1 MNSEYALA
9 FSAYIGVLGLITF
22 AFYYFKNNQ
31 PVPTTT
37 SGHNHA
43 EQEFL
48 LGNRSIGSLATAIA
62 AHSSDMSIWL
72 FTGLPGS
79 VYLFG
84 MQKAWL
90 VVGLT
95 IGMYLCW
102 TFVAEKLRINTEKH
116 ESYTLSGY
124 FEEHFQDKTGR
135 IRLFSALF
143 ALLFSVFYIS
153 SGLVGLGITL
163 ESVFGMDYHYGILI
177 GLTITVLYTLIG
189 GFASIAWC
197 DLFQG
202 LFMVFMI
209 VLVPLYGYTFLENGI
224 SSITTI
230 AQLKHISLSI
240 IPDTWSELV
249 SYLMLAV
256 GWGLGYF
263 GQPHILVNFMG
274 IKDPSSIKQAR
285 TIGMIWQ
292 LFAICAV
299 LAVGLIGIGM
309 FPESLVNNELV
320 FVVMVQKLFT
330 PLFAGFI
337 LCAIIA
343 AALTTIDTQVLVSAT
358 VVSQDLYKRF
368 INPQASSRRTLF
380 VSKLGIILVPTLSF
394 LIAFNRSASVY
405 TLVEYAWMG
414 LGSAFGPVVLVALYS
429 KRVTAKKALI
439 GMIVGGSLAALW
451 PLLNTGIPAMIPAFS
466 TNILLL
472 LFI

>member
-9 FSAYIGVLGLITF
+9 FSAYIGVLGLITL
-22 AFYYFKNNQ
+22 AFYYFKNRNNLFSLSYQ
-31 PVPTTT
+31 E
-37 SGHNHA
+37 SHDHA

-48 LGNRSIGSLATAIA
+48 LGNRSISSLATAIA

-84 MQKAWL
+84 MQNAWL
-90 VVGLT
+90 VIGLT

-116 ESYTLSGY
+116 DSYTLSSY
-124 FEEHFQDKTGR
+124 FEEHFQDKTGKL
-135 IRLFSALF
+135 RLVSALL
-143 ALLFSVFYIS
+143 ALLFSIFYIS
-153 SGLVGLGITL
+153 SGLTGLGITL
-163 ESVFGMDYHYGILI
+163 ESIFEMNYYWSIFI
-177 GLTITVLYTLIG
+177 GLTITILYTIIG

-202 LFMVFMI
+202 FFMVFVI

-224 SSITTI
+224 TSITTV
-230 AQLKHISLSI
+230 AQLKHISLSL
-240 IPDTWSELV
+240 IPDNFSKFI
-249 SYLMLAV
+249 SSIMLAV

-274 IKDPSSIKQAR
+274 IKDPSSIKKAR
-285 TIGMIWQ
+285 TIGMVWQ
-292 LFAICAV
+292 LFAVCAV

-309 FPESLVNNELV
+309 FPESLIDNELV
-320 FVVMVQKLFT
+320 FVIMVQKMFA

-368 INPQASSRRTLF
+368 INKKASSRTTLF
-380 VSKLGIILVPTLSF
+380 ISKLAIIFIPCISF
-394 LIAFNRSASVY
+394 LIACTRPSVY

-414 LGSAFGPVVLVALYS
+414 LGSSFGPVILVALYS
-429 KRVTAKKALI
+429 KKVTAKKALI
-439 GMIVGGSLAALW
+439 GMISGGCLAALW
-451 PLLNTGIPAMIPAFS
+451 PLLNTGIPSMIPAFS
-466 TNILLL
+466 TNILMLL
-472 LFI
+472 I